1 MWSEVESWGNGEGWQ
16 TAEACKLLKGL
27 NFTTPMGP
35 KPVVLADLKRD
46 SPQLWL

>member
-1 MWSEVESWGNGEGWQ
+1 MGRGGRQ
-16 TAEACKLLKGL
+16 QKLKGL
-27 NFTTPMGP
+27 NFTTPMGL